1 MRCVVFVVAD
11 TSNIP
16 FPLDMLR
23 YDACYP
29 MLSAEIELL
38 DNPRPNKKQRFV
50 TLAHNAPRKGWKP
63 THKRWASFGWEVR
76 GIVRDEAVK

>member
-1 MRCVVFVVAD
+1 MRVVIFVVAD
-11 TSNIP
+11 TGNFS

-23 YDACYP
+23 YDRCYP
-29 MLSAEIELL
+29 MLSSEIELL
-38 DNPRPNKKQRFV
+38 NDPRPEQRRIL

-63 THKRWASFGWEVR
+63 TAKRWSSFGWEVR